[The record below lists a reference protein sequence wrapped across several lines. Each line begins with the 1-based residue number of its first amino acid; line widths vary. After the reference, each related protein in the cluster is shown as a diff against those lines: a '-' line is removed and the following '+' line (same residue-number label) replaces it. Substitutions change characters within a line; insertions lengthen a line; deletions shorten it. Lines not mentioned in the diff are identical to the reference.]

1 MSICKRQSHPE
12 VKYISINLYKKIIDC
27 AIEEGMA
34 KEDFTNLPTS
44 IDVIDS
50 IKAVPADH
58 FFGLHE
64 LLDERLGPG
73 FAIRVGQKM
82 EIEDYGVLGLSWRT
96 CSWAGEIFE
105 RSERYFKLLSNTY
118 FFKMERDGELS
129 HIYLLREP
137 HRRGVELSNEAT
149 ISATIVVLKAMTETD
164 LSPTQV
170 TFKHDSP
177 GDLSSYIKA
186 FNCKIFFNKP
196 YYSITYR
203 TVDLEMRTAKADISI
218 NRFLVDRVEEET
230 RGIEFSI
237 GKISSDVEIL
247 IKNALPSGIP
257 SLSQI
262 ASHIGMSNRTLN
274 RRLSERGITFR
285 ELVQKSQEEVAK
297 DLLKNSNRSIGE
309 IAYETGFSEQS
320 TFNRAF
326 KRWVGCSPSEFKNK

>member
-1 MSICKRQSHPE
+1 M
-12 VKYISINLYKKIIDC
+12 KYISINLYRKIIEC
-27 AIEEGMA
+27 AIEEGMS
-34 KEDFTNLPTS
+34 KEDFIDLPTS
-44 IDVIDS
+44 IDSIHL

-64 LLDERLGPG
+64 LLDEKLGPG

-118 FFKMERDGELS
+118 FFKVEREGIFS
-129 HIYLLREP
+129 HVFLLREP

-149 ISATIVVLKAMTETD
+149 ISATTVVLKAMTETN

-170 TFKHDSP
+170 TFKHAAP
-177 GDLSSYIKA
+177 IDLSSYEKA
-186 FNCKIFFNKP
+186 FNCKILFNGP
-196 YYSITYR
+196 DYSITYR
-203 TVDLEMRTAKADISI
+203 TADLEKRTAKADLSI

-237 GKISSDVEIL
+237 GKISTDVEIL

-257 SLSQI
+257 ALSQI
-262 ASHIGMSNRTLN
+262 ANHIGMSSRTLN